1 MTGSSAGRHD
11 RSRTGGA
18 KPPGWV
24 VAVGATALLVGALVG
39 WTASQSGPSER
50 DASAIPIG
58 DTAVLSRYDTA
69 PTAADVPRDAYPRDP
84 IAPTDYRLLRS
95 RPDGVSLYIARLHGG
110 SAVCAVISRP
120 GWFTTSS
127 CTHHGLFPVQGLEVE
142 ASVPGDG
149 LVRGVIRPDG
159 SAELMP
165 R

>member
-1 MTGSSAGRHD
+1 MTGSSAGRFD
-11 RSRTGGA
+11 RSSASPAR
-18 KPPGWV
+18 PPRWAIV
-24 VAVGATALLVGALVG
+24 VGLAALLLGAFAG
-39 WTASQSGPSER
+39 WTASLSGSSGR

-58 DTAVLSRYDTA
+58 DTAVLSAYDTA
-69 PTAADVPRDAYPRDP
+69 PTPADSPRDAYPRDP
-84 IAPTDYRLLRS
+84 IAPTDYRLLRT

-110 SAVCAVISRP
+110 SAVCAVLSRP
-120 GWFTTSS
+120 GRFTTST
-127 CTHHGLFPVQGLEVE
+127 CTHDGLFPVQGLEVE